1 LDFPFF
7 VARRYLFAKK
17 TQNTINLISAI
28 SVVGVAIGT
37 MALIVVLS
45 VFNGFDS
52 LVHSLFNSFNPDLKI
67 TIKEGKRFSSE
78 LPSVIKLKQIKGVSY
93 LTEVVEENALLKYG
107 NKQYIATVK
116 GVSNDFIFM
125 SGIDSMIIDGD
136 FILNQGNNEYAIVGQ
151 GIAIKL
157 AIGLTFVNPI
167 IIYVPKR
174 TASVSMN
181 PERAFNRKYIFPS
194 GIFAIQQDFDSK
206 YLIVPIEFAR
216 ELLNF
221 TSEVSALEI
230 KLDPSS
236 DPLEVQKEVK
246 RIMGDEFLVKNRY
259 EQEELLYRIMK
270 TEKWA
275 IFFIL
280 TFILLVASFNIIGS
294 LTMLI
299 IEKKKDISI
308 FRSMGADLN
317 HIRKIFLYEGWMIS
331 ILGAL
336 AGLVLGVLIC
346 WLQQTFGLIR
356 LQGSGSFVIDSYP
369 VKMVFSDFMMVFI
382 TVLTIGFFAAWY
394 PVRYITRKF
403 LVQERQ

>member
-1 LDFPFF
+1 MNFPLF
-7 VARRYLFAKK
+7 VAQRYLFAKK

-78 LPSVIKLKQIKGVSY
+78 LPSLIKLKQTEGVLY
-93 LTEVVEENALLKYG
+93 MAEIVEENALLKYG
-107 NKQYIATVK
+107 NKQYIATIK
-116 GVSNDFIFM
+116 GVSSNFIYM
-125 SGIDSMIIDGD
+125 SGIDSMIVDGD
-136 FILNQGNNEYAIVGQ
+136 FVLQQGNNEYAIVGQ
-151 GIAIKL
+151 GVAIKL

-206 YLIVPIEFAR
+206 YMIVPIEFAR
-216 ELLNF
+216 ELLDF
-221 TSEVSALEI
+221 TSEVSSLEL
-230 KLDPSS
+230 KLDPSF
-236 DPLEVQKEVK
+236 DPLAVQQEVK
-246 RIMGDEFLVKNRY
+246 KIMGDNFLVKNRY

-280 TFILLVASFNIIGS
+280 TFILIVASFNIIGS

-308 FRSMGADLN
+308 IRSMGADLN

-331 ILGAL
+331 IFGAL
-336 AGLVLGVLIC
+336 AGLVVGVLIC

-369 VKMVFSDFMMVFI
+369 VKMVLSDFLMVFI
-382 TVLTIGFFAAWY
+382 TVLAIGYFAAWY

-403 LVQERQ
+403 LTQEM

>member
-1 LDFPFF
+1 MNFPLF

-37 MALIVVLS
+37 MALIVILS

-78 LPSVIKLKQIKGVSY
+78 LPSLTKLKQIDGVLY
-93 LTEVVEENALLKYG
+93 MAEVVEENALLKYG
-107 NKQYIATVK
+107 NKQYIATIK
-116 GVSNDFIFM
+116 GVSSDFIYM
-125 SGIDSMIIDGD
+125 SGIDSMIVDGD
-136 FILNQGNNEYAIVGQ
+136 FVLQQGNNEYAIVGQ
-151 GIAIKL
+151 GIAMKL

-216 ELLNF
+216 KLLDF
-221 TSEVSALEI
+221 TSEVSSLEL

-236 DPLEVQKEVK
+236 DPLAVQEDVK
-246 RIMGDEFLVKNRY
+246 KIMGNDFFVKNRY

-280 TFILLVASFNIIGS
+280 TFILIVASFNIIGS

-317 HIRKIFLYEGWMIS
+317 HIRKIFLYEGWLIS
-331 ILGAL
+331 ILGAFI
-336 AGLVLGVLIC
+336 GLIIGVLIC
-346 WLQQTFGLIR
+346 WLQQTFGLIH

-369 VKMVFSDFMMVFI
+369 VKMVFPDFLMVFL
-382 TVLTIGFFAAWY
+382 TVLAIGYFAAWY
-394 PVRYITRKF
+394 PVRYITRRF
-403 LVQERQ
+403 LAQEM

>member
-1 LDFPFF
+1 MNFPLF
-7 VARRYLFAKK
+7 VAKRYLFAKK

-37 MALIVVLS
+37 MALIVILS

-78 LPSVIKLKQIKGVSY
+78 LPSLTELKQIEGVLY
-93 LTEVVEENALLKYG
+93 IAEVVEENALLKYG
-107 NKQYIATVK
+107 NKQYIATIK
-116 GVSNDFIFM
+116 GVSSNFIYM
-125 SGIDSMIIDGD
+125 SGIDSMIVDGD
-136 FILNQGNNEYAIVGQ
+136 FVLQQGNNEYAIVGQ
-151 GIAIKL
+151 GIAMKL

-167 IIYVPKR
+167 VIYVPKR
-174 TASVSMN
+174 TASVTMN

-206 YLIVPIEFAR
+206 YVIVPIEFAR
-216 ELLNF
+216 KLLDF
-221 TSEVSALEI
+221 TSEVSSLEL

-236 DPLEVQKEVK
+236 DPLTIQEEVK
-246 RIMGDEFLVKNRY
+246 KIMGNDFFVKNRY

-280 TFILLVASFNIIGS
+280 TFILIVASFNIIGS

-299 IEKKKDISI
+299 IEKKNDISI
-308 FRSMGADLN
+308 IRSMGADLN
-317 HIRKIFLYEGWMIS
+317 HIRKIFLYEGWLIS
-331 ILGAL
+331 ILGAFI
-336 AGLVLGVLIC
+336 GLGIGVLIC

-369 VKMVFSDFMMVFI
+369 VKMVLSDFLMVFL
-382 TVLTIGFFAAWY
+382 TVLAIGYFAAWY

-403 LVQERQ
+403 LAQEI

>member
-1 LDFPFF
+1 MNFPLF
-7 VARRYLFAKK
+7 VAQRYLFAKK

-37 MALIVVLS
+37 MALIVILS

-78 LPSVIKLKQIKGVSY
+78 LPSLTELKQIEGVLY
-93 LTEVVEENALLKYG
+93 IAEVVEENALLKYG
-107 NKQYIATVK
+107 NKQYIATIK
-116 GVSNDFIFM
+116 GVSSDFIYM
-125 SGIDSMIIDGD
+125 SGIDSMIVDGD
-136 FILNQGNNEYAIVGQ
+136 FVLQQGNNEYAIVGQ
-151 GIAIKL
+151 GIAMKL

-216 ELLNF
+216 KLLDF
-221 TSEVSALEI
+221 TSEVSSLEL

-236 DPLEVQKEVK
+236 DPLAVQEDVK
-246 RIMGDEFLVKNRY
+246 KIMGNDFFVKNRY

-280 TFILLVASFNIIGS
+280 TFILIVASFNIIGS

-308 FRSMGADLN
+308 IRSMGADLN
-317 HIRKIFLYEGWMIS
+317 HIRKIFLYEGWLIS

-336 AGLVLGVLIC
+336 IGLVIGVLIC
-346 WLQQTFGLIR
+346 WLQQNFGLIR

-369 VKMVFSDFMMVFI
+369 VKMVLSDFLMVFL
-382 TVLTIGFFAAWY
+382 TVLAIGYFAAWY

-403 LVQERQ
+403 LAREM

>member
-1 LDFPFF
+1 MNFPLF

-17 TQNTINLISAI
+17 TQNTINLISGI

-78 LPSVIKLKQIKGVSY
+78 LPSLIELKQTDGILS
-93 LTEVVEENALLKYG
+93 LAEVVEENALLKYG
-107 NKQYIATVK
+107 NKQYIATIK
-116 GVSNDFIFM
+116 GVSSNFIYM
-125 SGIDSMIIDGD
+125 SGIDSMIVDGD
-136 FILNQGNNEYAIVGQ
+136 FVLQQGNNDYAIVGQ
-151 GIAIKL
+151 GIAMKL

-174 TASVSMN
+174 TASISMN

-206 YLIVPIEFAR
+206 YLIVPINFAR
-216 ELLNF
+216 ELLDF
-221 TSEVSALEI
+221 TSEVSSLEL

-236 DPLEVQKEVK
+236 NPLEVQQKVK
-246 RIMGDEFLVKNRY
+246 KIMGNEFFVKNRY

-280 TFILLVASFNIIGS
+280 TFILIVASFNIIGS

-308 FRSMGADLN
+308 IRSMGADLN

-331 ILGAL
+331 ILGAFV
-336 AGLVLGVLIC
+336 GLVIGIFIC

-369 VKMVFSDFMMVFI
+369 VKMVLSDFLMVFI
-382 TVLTIGFFAAWY
+382 TVLAIGYFAAWY

-403 LVQERQ
+403 LTQEM

>member
-1 LDFPFF
+1 MNFPFF
-7 VARRYLFAKK
+7 VAQRYLFAKK

-78 LPSVIKLKQIKGVSY
+78 LPSLIKLKQIEGVLY
-93 LTEVVEENALLKYG
+93 QAEVIEEKALLKYG
-107 NKQYIATVK
+107 NKQDIVTIK
-116 GVSNDFIFM
+116 GVSSNFIYM
-125 SGIDSMIIDGD
+125 SGIDSMIVDGD
-136 FILNQGNNEYAIVGQ
+136 FVLQQGNNDYAIVGQ

-206 YLIVPIEFAR
+206 YLIVPIKFAR

-221 TSEVSALEI
+221 TSEVSSLEL

-236 DPLEVQKEVK
+236 DPLAVQQEVK
-246 RIMGDEFLVKNRY
+246 EIMGNDFFVKNRY

-280 TFILLVASFNIIGS
+280 TFILIVASFNIIGS

-308 FRSMGADLN
+308 IRSMGADLN

-336 AGLVLGVLIC
+336 AGLVIGVFIC
-346 WLQQTFGLIR
+346 WLQQSFGLIR

-369 VKMVFSDFMMVFI
+369 VKMVFSDFLMVFI
-382 TVLTIGFFAAWY
+382 TVLAIGYFAAWY

-403 LVQERQ
+403 LTQEM

>member
-1 LDFPFF
+1 MNFPLF
-7 VARRYLFAKK
+7 VAKRYLFAKK

-37 MALIVVLS
+37 MALIVILS

-78 LPSVIKLKQIKGVSY
+78 LPSLTELKQIEGVLY
-93 LTEVVEENALLKYG
+93 MAEVVEENALLKYG
-107 NKQYIATVK
+107 NKQYIATIK
-116 GVSNDFIFM
+116 GVSSNFIYM
-125 SGIDSMIIDGD
+125 SGIDSMIVDGD
-136 FILNQGNNEYAIVGQ
+136 FVLQQGNNEYAIVGQ
-151 GIAIKL
+151 GIAMKL

-167 IIYVPKR
+167 VIYVPKR
-174 TASVSMN
+174 TASVTMN

-206 YLIVPIEFAR
+206 YVIVPIEFAR
-216 ELLNF
+216 KLLDF
-221 TSEVSALEI
+221 TSEVSSLEL

-236 DPLEVQKEVK
+236 DPLTIQEEVK
-246 RIMGDEFLVKNRY
+246 KIMGNDFFVKNRY

-280 TFILLVASFNIIGS
+280 TFILIVASFNIIGS

-299 IEKKKDISI
+299 IEKKNDISI
-308 FRSMGADLN
+308 IRSMGADLN
-317 HIRKIFLYEGWMIS
+317 HIRKIFLYEGWLIS
-331 ILGAL
+331 ILGAFI
-336 AGLVLGVLIC
+336 GLGIGVLIC

-369 VKMVFSDFMMVFI
+369 VKMVLSDFLMVFL
-382 TVLTIGFFAAWY
+382 TVLAIGYFAAWY

-403 LVQERQ
+403 LAQEI

>member
-1 LDFPFF
+1 
-7 VARRYLFAKK
+7 
-17 TQNTINLISAI
+17 
-28 SVVGVAIGT
+28 

-78 LPSVIKLKQIKGVSY
+78 LPSVNKLKQIEGVLY
-93 LTEVVEENALLKYG
+93 MTEVVEENALLKYG
-107 NKQYIATVK
+107 TKQYIAIVK
-116 GVSNDFIFM
+116 GVSSDFIYM
-125 SGIDSMIIDGD
+125 SGIDSMIVDGD
-136 FILNQGNNEYAIVGQ
+136 FILQQGNNEYAIVGQ
-151 GIAIKL
+151 GIAMKL

-174 TASVSMN
+174 IASVSMN

-206 YLIVPIEFAR
+206 YMIVPIEFAR

-221 TSEVSALEI
+221 TSELSSLEL
-230 KLDPSS
+230 KLNPSS
-236 DPLEVQKEVK
+236 DPLAVQQEVK
-246 RIMGDEFLVKNRY
+246 KIMGNDFFVKNRY

-280 TFILLVASFNIIGS
+280 TFILIVASFNIIGS

-308 FRSMGADLN
+308 IRSMGADLN

-336 AGLVLGVLIC
+336 AGLALGTLIC
-346 WLQQTFGLIR
+346 WVQQTFGLIR

-369 VKMVFSDFMMVFI
+369 VKMVLSDFLMVFI
-382 TVLTIGFFAAWY
+382 TVLAIGFFAAWY

-403 LVQERQ
+403 LAQEM

>member
-1 LDFPFF
+1 MNFSLFI
-7 VARRYLFAKK
+7 AQRYLIAKK
-17 TQNTINLISAI
+17 TQNTINLISTI

-78 LPSVIKLKQIKGVSY
+78 LPSVNKLKQIEGVLY
-93 LTEVVEENALLKYG
+93 MTEVVEENALLKYG
-107 NKQYIATVK
+107 TKQYIAIVK
-116 GVSNDFIFM
+116 GVSSDFIYM
-125 SGIDSMIIDGD
+125 SGIDSMIVDGD
-136 FILNQGNNEYAIVGQ
+136 FILQQGNNEYAIVGQ
-151 GIAIKL
+151 GIAMKL

-174 TASVSMN
+174 IASVSMN

-206 YLIVPIEFAR
+206 YMIVPIEFAR

-221 TSEVSALEI
+221 TSELSSLEL
-230 KLDPSS
+230 KLNPSS
-236 DPLEVQKEVK
+236 DPLAVQQEVK
-246 RIMGDEFLVKNRY
+246 KIMGNDFFVKNRY

-280 TFILLVASFNIIGS
+280 TFILIVASFNIIGS

-308 FRSMGADLN
+308 IRSMGADLN

-336 AGLVLGVLIC
+336 AGLALGTLIC
-346 WLQQTFGLIR
+346 WVQQTFGLIR

-369 VKMVFSDFMMVFI
+369 VKMVLSDFLMVFI
-382 TVLTIGFFAAWY
+382 TVLAIGFFAAWY

-403 LVQERQ
+403 LAQEM

>member
-1 LDFPFF
+1 MNFPLF
-7 VARRYLFAKK
+7 VAQRYLFAKK

-37 MALIVVLS
+37 MALIVILS

-67 TIKEGKRFSSE
+67 TIKEGKRFSAE
-78 LPSVIKLKQIKGVSY
+78 LPSLTELKQIEGVLY
-93 LTEVVEENALLKYG
+93 IAEVVEENALLKYG
-107 NKQYIATVK
+107 NKQYIATIK
-116 GVSNDFIFM
+116 GVSSDFIYM
-125 SGIDSMIIDGD
+125 SGIDSMIVDGD
-136 FILNQGNNEYAIVGQ
+136 FVLQQGNNEYAIVGQ
-151 GIAIKL
+151 GIAMKL

-216 ELLNF
+216 KLLDF
-221 TSEVSALEI
+221 TSEVSSLEL
-230 KLDPSS
+230 KLYPSS
-236 DPLEVQKEVK
+236 DPLAVQEDVK
-246 RIMGDEFLVKNRY
+246 KIMGNDFFVKNRY

-280 TFILLVASFNIIGS
+280 TFILIVASFNIIGS

-308 FRSMGADLN
+308 IRSMGADLN
-317 HIRKIFLYEGWMIS
+317 HIRKIFLYEGWLIS

-336 AGLVLGVLIC
+336 IGLVIGVLIC
-346 WLQQTFGLIR
+346 WLQQNFGLIR

-369 VKMVFSDFMMVFI
+369 VKMVLSDFLMVFL
-382 TVLTIGFFAAWY
+382 TVLAIGYFAAWY

-403 LVQERQ
+403 LAQEM

>member
-1 LDFPFF
+1 MNFPLF
-7 VARRYLFAKK
+7 VAQRYLFAKK

-37 MALIVVLS
+37 MALIVILS

-78 LPSVIKLKQIKGVSY
+78 LPSLTELKQIEGVLY
-93 LTEVVEENALLKYG
+93 IAEVVEENALLKYG
-107 NKQYIATVK
+107 NKQYIATIK
-116 GVSNDFIFM
+116 GVSSDFIYM
-125 SGIDSMIIDGD
+125 SGIDSMIVDGD
-136 FILNQGNNEYAIVGQ
+136 FVLQQGNNEYAIVGQ
-151 GIAIKL
+151 GIAMKL

-174 TASVSMN
+174 TASISMN

-216 ELLNF
+216 KLLDF
-221 TSEVSALEI
+221 TSEVSSLEL

-236 DPLEVQKEVK
+236 DPLAVQEDVK
-246 RIMGDEFLVKNRY
+246 KIMGNDFFVKNRY

-280 TFILLVASFNIIGS
+280 TFILIVASFNIIGS

-308 FRSMGADLN
+308 IRSMGADLN
-317 HIRKIFLYEGWMIS
+317 HIRKIFLYEGWLIS

-336 AGLVLGVLIC
+336 IGLVIGVLIC
-346 WLQQTFGLIR
+346 WLQQNFGLIR

-369 VKMVFSDFMMVFI
+369 VKMVLSDFLMVFL
-382 TVLTIGFFAAWY
+382 TVLAIGYFAAWY

-403 LVQERQ
+403 LAQEM

>member
-1 LDFPFF
+1 MNFPLF
-7 VARRYLFAKK
+7 VAQRYLFAKK

-37 MALIVVLS
+37 MALIVILS

-67 TIKEGKRFSSE
+67 TIKEGKRFSAE
-78 LPSVIKLKQIKGVSY
+78 LPSLTELKQVEGVLY
-93 LTEVVEENALLKYG
+93 IAEVVEENALLKYG
-107 NKQYIATVK
+107 NKQYIATIK
-116 GVSNDFIFM
+116 GVSSDFIYM
-125 SGIDSMIIDGD
+125 SGIDSMIVDGD
-136 FILNQGNNEYAIVGQ
+136 FVLQQGNNEYAIVGQ
-151 GIAIKL
+151 GIAMKL

-216 ELLNF
+216 KLLDF
-221 TSEVSALEI
+221 TSEVSSLEL
-230 KLDPSS
+230 KLYPSS
-236 DPLEVQKEVK
+236 DPLAVQEDVK
-246 RIMGDEFLVKNRY
+246 KIMGNDFFVKNRY

-280 TFILLVASFNIIGS
+280 TFILIVASFNIIGS

-308 FRSMGADLN
+308 IRSMGADLN
-317 HIRKIFLYEGWMIS
+317 HIRKIFLYEGWLIS

-336 AGLVLGVLIC
+336 IGLVIGVLIC
-346 WLQQTFGLIR
+346 WLQQNFGLIR

-369 VKMVFSDFMMVFI
+369 VKMVLSDFLMVFL
-382 TVLTIGFFAAWY
+382 TVLAIGYFAAWY

-403 LVQERQ
+403 LAQEM